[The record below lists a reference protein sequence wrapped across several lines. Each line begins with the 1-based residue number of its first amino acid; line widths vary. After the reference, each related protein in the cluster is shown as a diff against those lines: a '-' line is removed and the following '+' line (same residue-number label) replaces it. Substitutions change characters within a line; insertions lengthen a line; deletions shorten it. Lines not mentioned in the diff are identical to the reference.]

1 MHPTDLPAFAA
12 HWAGLGADPAA
23 AASAHAELLGRW
35 AEPHRAY
42 HGRAHLAACL
52 TAFANVSALATDPD
66 AVAIALW
73 YHDAVYD
80 PRGHDNEGESA
91 ALARRHLG
99 TAGAR
104 PDAVERVAAL
114 IDATRHAAVPADDD
128 ARLLVD
134 IDLGVLGAPRERYAR
149 YEDEIRREYAW
160 VPEDAFRAGRASV
173 LRGFLD
179 RPRIYLT
186 AAFADR
192 EAAARANLA
201 WAIARLGG

>member
-1 MHPTDLPAFAA
+1 MDPTGLSAFTA
-12 HWAGLGADPAA
+12 HWTGLGADPGAA
-23 AASAHAELLGRW
+23 AAAHADVLARW
-35 AEPHRAY
+35 GEPHRAY
-42 HGRAHLAACL
+42 HDRAHLAACL
-52 TAFANVSALATDPD
+52 AAFGSVRALTTDPD

-99 TAGAR
+99 PAGAR
-104 PDAVERVAAL
+104 PDAVARVVGL

-134 IDLGVLGAPRERYAR
+134 IDLGVLGAPPDRYAR
-149 YEDEIRREYAW
+149 YEEEIRREYAW
-160 VPEDAFRAGRASV
+160 VPADVFRAKRAEI
-173 LRGFLD
+173 LRGFLA
-179 RPRIYLT
+179 RPRIYAT